1 MPYLFRSPRPLP
13 KTRARVAL
21 AIAVTFALLGL
32 TALPVAAQT
41 PAPGYVMGT
50 VATDIPAVMVHRMEP
65 LTQYLAQQLQLPIQ
79 LRPAPNMNWAINDF
93 GSGVTQ
99 IAYLT
104 PVAFLEARERFGA
117 IAVAL
122 PLTEGKPHFRLAVV
136 VLKDSPVKKL
146 QDLVGRSFA
155 FGDEK
160 SLLQRATLEAG
171 GLKLE
176 QFSRFSYLRH
186 FDNVAK
192 ALLNHDFDAG
202 IMKESLAHHYA
213 ARGLRII
220 HTSPPLPTYVI
231 AVNSK
236 FPAEK
241 IAALRAA
248 LLALDPTIKEH
259 RAILT
264 TLDPGYTGF
273 VPAVDRHF
281 EATQKLIAP
290 FKKPPTPVAP

>member
-1 MPYLFRSPRPLP
+1 
-13 KTRARVAL
+13 
-21 AIAVTFALLGL
+21 
-32 TALPVAAQT
+32 
-41 PAPGYVMGT
+41 MGT
-50 VATDIPAVMVHRMEP
+50 VSTDIPAVMVHRMEP
-65 LTQYLAQQLQLPIQ
+65 LTQYLAQQLNLPIQ
-79 LRPAPNMNWAINDF
+79 LRPAPNMGAAISAF

-117 IAVAL
+117 VAIAL
-122 PLTEGKPHFRLAVV
+122 PLTEGKPNFRLAVV
-136 VLKDSPVKKL
+136 VHKDSPAKQL
-146 QDLVGRSFA
+146 QDLIGHSFA

-176 QFSRFSYLRH
+176 QFSRFAYLKH

-192 ALLNHDFDAG
+192 AVLNRDFDAG
-202 IMKESLAHHYA
+202 IMKESLANHFA
-213 ARGLRII
+213 AQGLRII

-231 AVNSK
+231 AVNGQ
-236 FPAEK
+236 FPVGK
-241 IAALRAA
+241 IPVLRGALV
-248 LLALDPTIKEH
+248 ALDPAIKEH

-264 TLDPGYTGF
+264 ALDPGYTGF

-290 FKKPPTPVAP
+290 FKKSVATVIP